1 MKTIGLYGAPNI
13 NQLLEQVVEGKYRV
27 KHLKNSIEG
36 TSSIFNR
43 IARAFSFAMGVI
55 SVDVVYFTYIEQ
67 RTAFYAKI
75 AKLLGKKV
83 VYHWAGTD
91 VLNYLNHP
99 EWLNKWNPKVDI
111 HLAYA
116 PNLQNELKTLGIDSR
131 VFTIVPKL
139 RLELAAMP
147 EKHAVL
153 LSIPDDKLGLA
164 EFYGYET
171 MIKVI
176 EEFPSLEFVVVRSS
190 HPEKYPYNNVRHMGV
205 LTWDE
210 MEKVYDNVSVVIR
223 YPEHDGLSL
232 LLMES
237 TIKGKHM
244 LYRYELPHTIHVS
257 SFEDICVKLRKL
269 IEKPPEV
276 NIAASKF
283 GVNTY
288 NQATCLKELTQ
299 ILEPLWEKEGGV

>member
-1 MKTIGLYGAPNI
+1 MKTLGVYGAPNI
-13 NQLLEQVVEGKYRV
+13 NRLLEQVVEGKYKVKQLNSRV
-27 KHLKNSIEG
+27 EG
-36 TSSIFNR
+36 TSSLFNR
-43 IARAFSFAMGVI
+43 ITRAVSFAMSVL

-67 RTAFYAKI
+67 RTGFYAKI
-75 AKLLGKKV
+75 AKLLNKKV

-99 EWLNKWNPKVDI
+99 EWLSEWKPKVDI

-116 PNLQNELKTLGIDSR
+116 PNLQNELKTLGIESR

-139 RLELAAMP
+139 KLELAAMP
-147 EKHAVL
+147 KEHAVL
-153 LSIPDDKLGLA
+153 LSIPDDKPGLA

-176 EEFPSLEFVVVRSS
+176 EEFPELEFVVVRSS
-190 HPEKYPYNNVRHMGV
+190 HPEKYPYKNVRHMGV

-210 MEKVYDNVSVVIR
+210 MEKVYDNVSIVIR

-257 SFEDICVKLRKL
+257 SFEDICVALRKL
-269 IEKPPEV
+269 VDTPPEV
-276 NIAASKF
+276 NTEASEY
-283 GVNTY
+283 GVKTY
-288 NQATCLKELTQ
+288 NQDTCLNELTQ
-299 ILEPLWEKEGGV
+299 ILEPLWKKEGGV